1 MCSSCFCQALDR
13 FGSITPKYPAGS
25 PEIQVQRGSQG
36 PENIAFSRRDVATLT
51 EPISGV
57 PKVSRP
63 RRQWAETPDR
73 WGGPYRDHTS
83 SDEEIELP
91 EKERLRNVQEDIGA
105 TRRGGKH
112 DNNSHRCIL
121 LQFLSTTSCLFW
133 WHSEV
138 DLFIF

>member
-1 MCSSCFCQALDR
+1 M
-13 FGSITPKYPAGS
+13 
-25 PEIQVQRGSQG
+25 QRGSQG
-36 PENIAFSRRDVATLT
+36 PENITFSRRDVATLT

-63 RRQWAETPDR
+63 RRHWAETPDR

-91 EKERLRNVQEDIGA
+91 EKERHRNVQEDTGA

-112 DNNSHRCIL
+112 DNSSHRCI
-121 LQFLSTTSCLFW
+121 STASCFFW
-133 WHSEV
+133 WRSEF